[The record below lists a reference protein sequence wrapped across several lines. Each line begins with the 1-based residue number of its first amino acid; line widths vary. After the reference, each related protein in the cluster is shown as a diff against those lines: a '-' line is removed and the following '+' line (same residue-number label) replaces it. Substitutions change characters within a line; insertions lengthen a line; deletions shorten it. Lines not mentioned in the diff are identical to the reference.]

1 MGSKENDKRNAQKRF
16 NIGRGSQS
24 HFLMFL
30 KDRPD
35 KFLYSSLSENTE
47 DCMIL
52 LPLLKNQ
59 KRPYKCTKIIIIIII
74 INIIVVINIFAIII
88 IIAII

>member
-1 MGSKENDKRNAQKRF
+1 
-16 NIGRGSQS
+16 
-24 HFLMFL
+24 MFL